1 MSERTIRLYHRIAV
15 DWVADTFGLRGAG
28 SAQARHDRARD
39 RSHALA
45 RRLPDRLHER
55 GNDLARSLPARL
67 HQPREPRVLKSWQAR
82 IARIGAA
89 DRSRP

>member
-15 DWVADTFGLRGAG
+15 DWVADSFGLRGEG
-28 SAQARHDRARD
+28 SAQPRHDRARD

-45 RRLPDRLHER
+45 RSLPDRLHQ
-55 GNDLARSLPARL
+55 AR
-67 HQPREPRVLKSWQAR
+67 EIRVLTSWQAR

-89 DRSRP
+89 ARSRS

>member
-15 DWVADTFGLRGAG
+15 DWVADTFGLRGDG
-28 SAQARHDRARD
+28 SARARHDRARD

-45 RRLPDRLHER
+45 RRLPDRLH
-55 GNDLARSLPARL
+55 
-67 HQPREPRVLKSWQAR
+67 QPREPRVLKAWQAR

-89 DRSRP
+89 DRSGS